1 MTENERVLPY
11 GREEDWQIAFVD
23 VETTGLLAGYH
34 EMIDIG
40 IVMTNL
46 EGLEIDSFFRR
57 IMPENPDRAE
67 QEAIRCNGF
76 SVERWT
82 EFGAAFP
89 KQAVAEII
97 QFYKDAAGN
106 GRRINKK
113 VIFCAYNESFD
124 YPFLDHLFRSVGE
137 SIRQL
142 HHYTLDL
149 PSIAWGRGIHLLHCS
164 KVVNQL
170 NVEEEPMASRG
181 DDPCEHTGLTGAQK
195 NARIYRALF

>member
-57 IMPENPDRAE
+57 IMPEYPHRAE

-82 EFGAAFP
+82 DFGAAPP
-89 KQAVAEII
+89 KQAVVDII
-97 QFYKDAAGN
+97 QFYKDAAGF
-106 GRRINKK
+106 GMEMTACPLIPGKNK
-113 VIFCAYNESFD
+113 IFS
-124 YPFLDHLFRSVGE
+124 PKLK
-137 SIRQL
+137 
-142 HHYTLDL
+142 
-149 PSIAWGRGIHLLHCS
+149 AWLLL
-164 KVVNQL
+164 VLELWQW
-170 NVEEEPMASRG
+170 
-181 DDPCEHTGLTGAQK
+181 LTGSYCQGKIRKAV
-195 NARIYRALF
+195 ARWRET